1 MNKSLLF
8 LCFFGL
14 IVVSSAN
21 AILGTSAEQQHRLS
35 ASSNANSEVIDEEI
49 DELLSKLRVYL
60 SQKEID
66 SLVPMDD
73 FYESKRDILKRPF
86 NPQTRWGKRASQR
99 FNPQTR

>member
-1 MNKSLLF
+1 MNKSLLIVCF
-8 LCFFGL
+8 LAL
-14 IVVSSAN
+14 IALTAANPALATSS
-21 AILGTSAEQQHRLS
+21 EQQHRS
-35 ASSNANSEVIDEEI
+35 PVSSNANSELIDEEI

-73 FYESKRDILKRPF
+73 FYESKRDIFKRPF